1 MKETAAGPAFSR
13 GPRTWAPLR
22 AGRFST
28 RARQKKQSAPSPD
41 RKQARAIPI
50 RTCGCRHGNPN
61 SAVTRGSTP
70 RERPAEETHRRS
82 FKFKAIAPTFR
93 PRGALL
99 SQSCLSFQETFSTF
113 AIPAYGKTYFD
124 ESVSLLSLARNLVN
138 FKKTRETAHSS
149 LVSAEGAPLSAI
161 RVWGIVYLF
170 SGLPEPLVR

>member
-1 MKETAAGPAFSR
+1 MGPASGR
-13 GPRTWAPLR
+13 KVLHVGPAKKTISAEPGQETGARHPDPHLQLPPRQPEQRSHARKHP
-22 AGRFST
+22 AGT
-28 RARQKKQSAPSPD
+28 
-41 RKQARAIPI
+41 
-50 RTCGCRHGNPN
+50 
-61 SAVTRGSTP
+61 
-70 RERPAEETHRRS
+70 AEETHRRS

-93 PRGALL
+93 PREALL

-138 FKKTRETAHSS
+138 FKKTRETTHSS